1 MLVTLELVDPH
12 KAFIM
17 WWRLGIWSSLSVE
30 LMVVDDKDEG
40 LVNKVTKMEEM
51 VVNDKEEM
59 FVNKVTKI
67 SSKLKL

>member
-1 MLVTLELVDPH
+1 M
-12 KAFIM
+12 
-17 WWRLGIWSSLSVE
+17 E

>member
-1 MLVTLELVDPH
+1 
-12 KAFIM
+12 
-17 WWRLGIWSSLSVE
+17 
-30 LMVVDDKDEG
+30 MVLDYKEVRF
-40 LVNKVTKMEEM
+40 VNKVTKMEEM